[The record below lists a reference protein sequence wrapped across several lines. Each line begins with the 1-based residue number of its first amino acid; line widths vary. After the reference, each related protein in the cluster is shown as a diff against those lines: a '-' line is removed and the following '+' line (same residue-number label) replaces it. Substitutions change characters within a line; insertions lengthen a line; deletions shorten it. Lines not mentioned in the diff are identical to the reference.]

1 MGYPFNI
8 VQECCPQR
16 CGAGL
21 AKGKHAVGQIVRNQ
35 KANIEPLSLL
45 AVAVIAQAFKDAQ
58 AVTSPKGHRK
68 FQPGLYTPDKILKK
82 EKRALERWLQSD
94 NYVLWARACGMS
106 WDNVDNRRK
115 AMQEVL
121 GSGRRSS

>member
-8 VQECCPQR
+8 VDGCCLAR
-16 CGAGL
+16 CGANL

-45 AVAVIAQAFKDAQ
+45 AISVIAQAYRDAQ
-58 AVTSPKGHRK
+58 AVVNPKGHRK
-68 FQPGLYTPDKILKK
+68 FQPGLYTPDKVLRK
-82 EKRALERWLQSD
+82 ERRLLLRWLESD
-94 NYVLWARACGMS
+94 NFVMWARACGMS
-106 WDNVDNRRK
+106 WDSLEARKK

-121 GSGRRSS
+121 NVGK